1 VGNDEIKREIVAAQ
15 EIISR
20 MAPGWL
26 EVQELDSQC
35 QVINQAGFT
44 CPVPLVVASGVTR
57 ADAEGLVFCRNLLP
71 QLLAKIAEAL

>member
-1 VGNDEIKREIVAAQ
+1 MDLKEQIAAAQ
-15 EIISR
+15 EILGR

-26 EVQELDSQC
+26 EVQELGGQC

-44 CPVPLVVASGVTR
+44 CPVPLVVASGMTR

-71 QLLAKIAEAL
+71 QLLAKIAGAL